1 MEERKMDL
9 KAFFGVAL
17 LCLLPSSPKGITLS
31 QGDLLVGDQ
40 FSSEII
46 QLNTNYLF
54 VDSVSTPFAVGG
66 LAVEQT
72 GNILIGSDNNLDEPL
87 VLRISPD
94 GTILDSNFSVSLT
107 PTLGKIG
114 GLAIDPNGNIYAG
127 SGFSGRIRA
136 TDANGSPVFPF
147 TDPNGFES
155 NVLNVPVSEIAGL
168 AVDSEGDILVGKA
181 FTGEIFKFDSTG
193 ALLDAFIAQGISR
206 IGGLTISARGN
217 IFVGDEFSAEI
228 VQLDP
233 NGQFISSFTE
243 PTDTFN
249 EPTLIGGLAFAP
261 VPLPGAVWLFI
272 SGLTVLSVTARKQ
285 INLKRNNLQV

>member
-1 MEERKMDL
+1 MNLR
-9 KAFFGVAL
+9 AVFGTAL
-17 LCLLPSSPKGITLS
+17 LFLLPSSSNAITLS
-31 QGDLLVGDQ
+31 QGDLLVGDH

-72 GNILIGSDNNLDEPL
+72 GNILIGSDNNLDDPL
-87 VLRISPD
+87 VLRISQD

-107 PTLGKIG
+107 VTLGKIG
-114 GLAIDPNGNIYAG
+114 GLAVGPNGNIYAG
-127 SGFSGRIRA
+127 SGFSGRIRV
-136 TDANGSPVFPF
+136 TDS
-147 TDPNGFES
+147 NGFFV
-155 NVLNVPVSEIAGL
+155 NALTVPVSEIAGI
-168 AVDSEGDILVGKA
+168 AVDTVGNILVGKA
-181 FTGEIFKFDSTG
+181 FTGDIFKFNSTG
-193 ALLDAFIAQGISR
+193 VLLDTFVAPGISR
-206 IGGLTISARGN
+206 IGGLTISANGN

-249 EPTLIGGLAFAP
+249 EPTLIGGLAFSP
-261 VPLPGAVWLFI
+261 VPLPGTVWLLV
-272 SGLTVLSVTARKQ
+272 SGLTVLYVTAQK
-285 INLKRNNLQV
+285 KYFRNDY

>member
-1 MEERKMDL
+1 MDL
-9 KAFFGVAL
+9 KAAVGISL
-17 LCLLPSSPKGITLS
+17 LFLLPSSSKAITLS
-31 QGDLLVGDQ
+31 QGDLLVGDH

-107 PTLGKIG
+107 LGLGKIG
-114 GLAIDPNGNIYAG
+114 GLAIDLNGNIYAG
-127 SGFSGRIRA
+127 SGFSGRIR
-136 TDANGSPVFPF
+136 V
-147 TDPNGFES
+147 TDPNGSFV
-155 NVLNVPVSEIAGL
+155 NALTVPVAEIAGL
-168 AVDSEGDILVGKA
+168 AVDSEQNILVGRA
-181 FTGEIFKFDSTG
+181 FSGEILKFNSAG
-193 ALLDAFIAQGISR
+193 ALQDTFVAPGISR
-206 IGGLTISARGN
+206 IGGLTISAKGN

-249 EPTLIGGLAFAP
+249 EPTIIGGLAFSP

-272 SGLTVLSVTARKQ
+272 SGLTALFFTVRKE
-285 INLKRNNLQV
+285 IISKGNELRI